1 MHIKLIS
8 TSQKVV
14 IRIGD
19 KKTQPNNYFLGR
31 YDNMRSWKS
40 GGINGTINKFM
51 AETNASN
58 RTDGENNK
66 DHERKRLTEAN
77 QVATDQSD
85 QNGTDGEE
93 ENHEPDSKIPKNPKV
108 KKVDI
113 GTCTTISVYNHSL
126 PPPTTMFIIYNH

>member
-1 MHIKLIS
+1 
-8 TSQKVV
+8 
-14 IRIGD
+14 
-19 KKTQPNNYFLGR
+19 
-31 YDNMRSWKS
+31 MRSWKS

-58 RTDGENNK
+58 RTDGGNNK

-77 QVATDQSD
+77 QVAIDQSD

-93 ENHEPDSKIPKNPKV
+93 EIDEPDSKISKIPKV

-113 GTCTTISVYNHSL
+113 GTCTTISVYNHCL

>member
-1 MHIKLIS
+1 
-8 TSQKVV
+8 
-14 IRIGD
+14 
-19 KKTQPNNYFLGR
+19 
-31 YDNMRSWKS
+31 MRSWKS

-85 QNGTDGEE
+85 QNGTDDGEE
-93 ENHEPDSKIPKNPKV
+93 ESPTTIQNPKNPKV

-113 GTCTTISVYNHSL
+113 GTCTTISVYNHCL